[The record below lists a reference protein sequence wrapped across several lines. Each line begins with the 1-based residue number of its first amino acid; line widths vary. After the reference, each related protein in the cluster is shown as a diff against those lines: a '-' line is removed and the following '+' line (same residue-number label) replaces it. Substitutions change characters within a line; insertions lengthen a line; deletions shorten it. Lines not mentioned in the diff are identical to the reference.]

1 MSDEVYLVFGQRTR
15 ILTVG
20 PHLVPLEGLDSRCMS
35 EICGS
40 RSSTCYTY
48 LHAIRSTAVAAATR
62 ATASQ
67 AVAAAV
73 AVAVA
78 LAVVGTGAGA
88 GAVFFEPWMKV
99 VLVVIALLVV
109 LLVVVVVVLEIL
121 VAKVVTSTSIG
132 RNTNTGLHKEWVR
145 TFWDQ
150 NGKCKLS
157 RLLSRSLSRSDP
169 TLGTEN
175 WPCHMCASSYAETTA
190 ILLYGKEER
199 NRKRQRERE
208 RQRERKKSTNM

>member
-1 MSDEVYLVFGQRTR
+1 
-15 ILTVG
+15 
-20 PHLVPLEGLDSRCMS
+20 MS

-67 AVAAAV
+67 EVAA

-88 GAVFFEPWMKV
+88 VFFEPWMKV
-99 VLVVIALLVV
+99 ALVVIVLLVV
-109 LLVVVVVVLEIL
+109 LLLVIVVPEIL
-121 VAKVVTSTSIG
+121 VAPVGTSTSFG
-132 RNTNTGLHKEWVR
+132 RNTITGLHKEWVR

-150 NGKCKLS
+150 SGKCKLS
-157 RLLSRSLSRSDP
+157 RLLSRSDP

-199 NRKRQRERE
+199 NRKQKRE
-208 RQRERKKSTNM
+208 RERKKSTNM

>member
-1 MSDEVYLVFGQRTR
+1 
-15 ILTVG
+15 
-20 PHLVPLEGLDSRCMS
+20 MS

-109 LLVVVVVVLEIL
+109 LLVVVVVLEIL

-150 NGKCKLS
+150 SGKCKLS
-157 RLLSRSLSRSDP
+157 RLLSRSDP